1 MDPVNSN
8 SQPLQ
13 VRPVSS
19 AAAATPALNGQA
31 FSPPGINPW
40 IIALTVTLATF
51 MEVLDTSV
59 ANVALPHIAGS
70 LSASTDESTWVLTSY
85 LVSNAIVLPMSGWF
99 SSLIG
104 RKRFYMSCVA
114 LFTISSCLCGLAPSL
129 PMLIVFRVLQ
139 GAGGGGL
146 QPSEQAILADTFPPR
161 QRGMAFAV
169 YGMAVVLAPAI
180 GPTLG
185 GWITDSFSWR
195 WIFFINIPVGIV
207 SLFLTNRLITDP
219 PYMRRENRKTFRIDY
234 IGLGLLA
241 LGLGALQVVLD
252 KGERDDWFGSHFIL
266 ITTVICISALIAVAI
281 WEWKHKNPIIDLHL
295 FRDRSFAIGNLLMF
309 MVGFALMSSTVL
321 IPLFLQTMMGYTAR
335 EAGLALM
342 PGGFAIIL
350 IMPLVGF
357 LLGRYDARR
366 LLLVGFTLLA
376 IALFYMT
383 HFNLS
388 IVFRHAAG
396 ARLVQAL
403 GLAFLFVPINTAAYA
418 FLPKEKNNAASGLIN
433 LSRNVGGSV
442 GISVVTTMLSRRT
455 QFHLANLSDHVHPGN
470 GKVQAMLSAASHTLV
485 TRGSSAYEA
494 SHQAYAL
501 LSNMLAQQATMLAY
515 IDDFWLVGVAVVAM
529 IPFIFLVKKV
539 KPGGPIAV
547 H

>member
-1 MDPVNSN
+1 MESDNSN
-8 SQPLQ
+8 SSLG
-13 VRPVSS
+13 VRPNDSGNRS
-19 AAAATPALNGQA
+19 FNTDAYGAPAV
-31 FSPPGINPW
+31 NPW

-70 LSASTDESTWVLTSY
+70 LSASNDESTWVLTSY

-114 LFTISSCLCGLAPSL
+114 VFTISSALCGLAPSL
-129 PMLIVFRVLQ
+129 SMLIFFRVLQ

-146 QPSEQAILADTFPPR
+146 QPSEQAILADTFPPK

-169 YGMAVVLAPAI
+169 YGMAVVVAPAI

-185 GWITDSFSWR
+185 GWITDNFTWR

-207 SLFLTNRLITDP
+207 SLLLTNRLISDP
-219 PYMRRENRKTFRIDY
+219 PYMRRQNRRILRIDY
-234 IGLGLLA
+234 IGLSLLA
-241 LGLGALQVVLD
+241 LGLGTLQVVLD

-266 ITTVICISALIAVAI
+266 VMSITSVVALIGVII
-281 WEWKHKNPIIDLHL
+281 WEWLHDHPIIDLHL
-295 FRDRSFAIGNLLMF
+295 FKDRSFAIGTFLMF

-321 IPLFLQTMMGYTAR
+321 IPLFLQTMMGYTAQ

-342 PGGFAIIL
+342 PGGLAIIL
-350 IMPLVGF
+350 VMPLVGT
-357 LLGRYDARR
+357 LLGKYDARR
-366 LLLVGFTLLA
+366 LLVFGFVMLSA
-376 IALFYMT
+376 ALFYMT
-383 HFNLS
+383 HFNLF
-388 IVFRHAAG
+388 IDFRHAAG
-396 ARLVQAL
+396 ARVIQAL

-418 FLPKEKNNAASGLIN
+418 FLPKEKNNQASGLIN
-433 LSRNVGGSV
+433 LARNIGGSV

-455 QFHLANLSDHVHPGN
+455 QFHLANLSNHVNQGN
-470 GKVQAMLSAASHTLV
+470 GKFQAMLNSASHMLMA
-485 TRGSSAYEA
+485 RGSNTVEA
-494 SHQAYAL
+494 TRQAYGL
-501 LSNMLAQQATMLAY
+501 ISNMLMQQATMLAY
-515 IDDFWLVGVAVVAM
+515 IDDFWLVGVAVVVM
-529 IPFIFLVKKV
+529 IPFIFLMKKV